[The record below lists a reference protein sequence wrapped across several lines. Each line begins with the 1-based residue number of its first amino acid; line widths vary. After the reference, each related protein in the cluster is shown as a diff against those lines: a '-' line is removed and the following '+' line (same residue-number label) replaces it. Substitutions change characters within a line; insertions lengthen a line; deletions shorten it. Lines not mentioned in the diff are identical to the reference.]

1 MADFSRIKNHGLEL
15 AGLVLT
21 LVIIS
26 SGYITYS
33 VLETDK
39 LKQDSERLMKKAQL
53 MRERLY
59 LYEQQAVEDF
69 IYLGE
74 LLIPEDGLSAR
85 NKTLLRRFSEK
96 YSFMIDDVIWRK
108 KDDVIIM
115 FSVADGAISSRLSP
129 AKSVE
134 DSILFAVPYVSGS
147 ERKSLRLKEGD
158 RIVLIKPVGDTPE
171 THSNLQV
178 IIDTERLFH
187 DSFKRVYLS
196 EESFKWF
203 YCPDEAGK
211 GLIVHDGARFVPDS
225 ASFAPIGADA
235 QENFDDVRELS
246 GTLITDGKKLST
258 DFITAYCNVT
268 LWDKHFVFGLA
279 VSRGDLLSN
288 LELLSWTFESIYG
301 TLLITVLF
309 FFLMLLRRERRVKAL
324 LAQGREETQLWI
336 NSLDTIVTRVDPNMN
351 LVVFNDSL
359 KRLTGLEDSELLNK
373 KLYQLSCVKP
383 EDRRRIAQGFEICD
397 QAGFFSTELDLIDR
411 DGHDVPM
418 LFTLR
423 SICSADGTKAG
434 YAAEGKSI
442 VEQVALRIELEEA
455 RDAAKESARLK
466 SEFLANMSHEIRTP
480 MNGVLGMN
488 SLLLDT
494 ELTQEQREYAE
505 TIQFSAEALLSLLN
519 DILDFSKIEA
529 GRLELENMAFDLPQ
543 LLESTADILAV
554 KVHDKKL
561 EFILDIDPGLPRHIS
576 SDPTRIRQ
584 VLINLIGNA
593 VKFTEHGEI
602 HVRAEV
608 LRDLGSAYELRFSVR
623 DTGVGIPEEKQKL
636 IFESFAQ
643 ADGSTTR
650 QFGGTGLGL
659 TISKQ
664 LAELLGGEI
673 GVESEPGKGSTFWFT
688 IRCEKALSAEE
699 EDDDDLTLALCGVRT
714 LIIDDNST
722 NRRVLRK
729 MLEKLGCQ
737 SDEAQSGPDGLGLL
751 RESYKKGQP
760 YRMILLDMQMPE
772 MDGLEVARLI
782 QFEGLGEHTS
792 IILLSSL
799 DQTFTS
805 EELLALGISMTIRK
819 PIRSRDLAKALVEA
833 AQVKRSYKQAGPQVH
848 VVSEKEAG
856 EKEKSFQGVS
866 VLLAEDNLVN
876 QKLTVRMLE
885 RRGITVE
892 VANNGKEAVDLFLRQ
907 SFDLILMDMQM
918 PGMDGLQATV
928 KIRILEKKTDGHIP
942 IIALTANAMAGD
954 RERCLAA
961 GMDDYLSK
969 PIKPQKLYEMIEK
982 CLAEYPVE
990 RDAE

>member
-1 MADFSRIKNHGLEL
+1 MADHSRIKNHS
-15 AGLVLT
+15 LVLAAFFVV
-21 LVIIS
+21 LVIIG

-96 YSFMIDDVIWRK
+96 YSFMIDRVIWRK

-115 FSVADGAISSRLSP
+115 FNVVNGAVSSRQSP
-129 AKSVE
+129 AAAEADSSLFAIPYVTGSKRKSV
-134 DSILFAVPYVSGS
+134 
-147 ERKSLRLKEGD
+147 RLKEGD
-158 RIVLIKPVGDTPE
+158 RIALIKPVGDSAD
-171 THSNLQV
+171 THSNVLV
-178 IIDTERLFH
+178 VIDTKRLFH
-187 DSFKRVYLS
+187 DSFLRVYLDAGA
-196 EESFKWF
+196 FGWF
-203 YCPDEAGK
+203 YCEDKAEK
-211 GLIVHDGARFVPDS
+211 GLMVHQARFIPDS
-225 ASFAPIGADA
+225 ASFAPIRADV

-246 GTLITDGKKLST
+246 GTLIADKSEQAA

-268 LWDKHFVFGLA
+268 LWGKHFVFGLA
-279 VSRGDLLSN
+279 VSRAELLGN
-288 LELLSWTFESIYG
+288 LEQLNWTFGTIYG

-309 FFLMLLRRERRVKAL
+309 FFLMLLRRERRVSDL
-324 LAQGREETQLWI
+324 LEAGREETQLWI
-336 NSLDTIVTRVDPNMN
+336 NSLDTIVTRVDSKMN
-351 LVVFNDSL
+351 LVVYNDSL

-373 KLYQLSCVKP
+373 KIYELSCVKP
-383 EDRRRIAQGFEICD
+383 EDRQRIAQGFEICD
-397 QAGFFSTELDLIDR
+397 QAGFFSTELDLVDR

-423 SICSADGTKAG
+423 SICKEDDTRAG

-442 VEQVALRIELEEA
+442 VEQVALRVELEEA

-561 EFILDIDPGLPRHIS
+561 EFILDIDPELPRHIS

-608 LRDLGSAYELRFSVR
+608 QRDLGSAYELRFSVR

-688 IRCEKALSAEE
+688 IRCGKALSAEE

-714 LIIDDNST
+714 LIIDDNTT
-722 NRRVLRK
+722 NRHVLRK

-737 SDEAQSGPDGLGLL
+737 SVEAQSGPDGLGLL
-751 RESYKKGQP
+751 RESYEQGQP

-799 DQTFTS
+799 DQAFTS

-819 PIRSRDLAKALVEA
+819 PIRSRDLARALVEA
-833 AQVKRSYKQAGPQVH
+833 AHVKRSSQQAVPQVH

-856 EKEKSFQGVS
+856 GQEKSFKGVN

-885 RRGITVE
+885 RRGVTVK
-892 VANNGKEAVDLFLRQ
+892 VAHNGKEAVELFLKQ

-982 CLAEYPVE
+982 CLAEFPVE